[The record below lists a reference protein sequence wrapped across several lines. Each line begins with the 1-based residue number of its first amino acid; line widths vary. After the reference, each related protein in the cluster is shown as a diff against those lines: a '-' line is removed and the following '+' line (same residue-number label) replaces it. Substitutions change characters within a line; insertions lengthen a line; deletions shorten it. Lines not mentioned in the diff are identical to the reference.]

1 MPPIDA
7 TNAREFL
14 EATVTA
20 VSVLGGA
27 MAYWS
32 GYSAS
37 RAVAEGQPADV
48 LSHRIN
54 RGLAEGFAIGW
65 PASIVALIIETW
77 AG

>member
-1 MPPIDA
+1 VAPIDA
-7 TNAREFL
+7 SAAREFL

-37 RAVAEGQPADV
+37 RAVAEGQAADL
-48 LSHRIN
+48 LSQRIN
-54 RGLAEGFAIGW
+54 EGLAEGFAIGW
-65 PASIVALIIETW
+65 PMSIAALIIEAW